1 MRCKFW
7 ALGALAA
14 LGLMLSWAARAEQQV
29 FFEYRD
35 PARPDVPIK
44 LEGYLH
50 EPQQPNGKTVLMS
63 HGSTGGK
70 REAIAESIK
79 YLLIGKMLNREGY
92 RVVTYMRKGRGKSE
106 GVFTEESGRCDRR
119 SLEAEVA
126 DAYPQMQQVVAQVR
140 ERYGADKL
148 ILMGHSRGGFLST
161 YFAGRHPDLVLASVN
176 LAGAWSAFCEGRNGG
191 FGRSVLDKAASQ
203 FKNNFWAYFE
213 NDSYFASTTFNDPN
227 YEWMS
232 ATASN
237 HGIVFRKYPQNGQA
251 DGHSTPTWK
260 PETWRADVL
269 QWLAAVQ

>member
-1 MRCKFW
+1 MRCKLW

-50 EPQQPNGKTVLMS
+50 EPQQSNGKTVLMS

-106 GVFTEESGRCDRR
+106 GVFTEESGRCDYR

-161 YFAGRHPDLVLASVN
+161 YFAGRHPDLVQASVN
-176 LAGAWSAFCEGRNGG
+176 LAGVWSAFCEGRNGG
-191 FGRSVLDKAASQ
+191 FSRSALDKAASQ

-213 NDSYFASTTFNDPN
+213 NDSYFANTTFNDPN
-227 YEWMS
+227 YQWMS
-232 ATASN
+232 ATAAK

>member
-1 MRCKFW
+1 MRCKLW
-7 ALGALAA
+7 ALGALTA

-106 GVFTEESGRCDRR
+106 GVFTEESGRCDYR

-161 YFAGRHPDLVLASVN
+161 YFAGRHPDLVQASVN
-176 LAGAWSAFCEGRNGG
+176 LAGVWSAFCEGRNGG
-191 FGRSVLDKAASQ
+191 FSRSALDKAASQ

-213 NDSYFASTTFNDPN
+213 NDSYFANTTFNDPN
-227 YEWMS
+227 YQWMS
-232 ATASN
+232 ATAAK

>member
-1 MRCKFW
+1 MRIKQCVFRT
-7 ALGALAA
+7 LVA
-14 LGLMLSWAARAEQQV
+14 LGLMLCSAARAEQQI

-35 PARPDVPIK
+35 PARPDAVIK

-50 EPQQPNGKTVLMS
+50 EPQQPNGKTILMS

-106 GVFTEESGRCDRR
+106 GVFTEESGRCDYR

-126 DAYPQMQQVVAQVR
+126 DAYPQMQQVVTQVR
-140 ERYGADKL
+140 ERYGANKL

-161 YFAGRHPDLVLASVN
+161 YFAGRHPELVLASVN
-176 LAGAWSAFCEGRNGG
+176 LAGVWSAFCENRNGG
-191 FGRSVLDKAASQ
+191 FSRSALDKAASQ

-213 NDSYFASTTFNDPN
+213 NDSYFAAASFNDPS
-227 YEWMS
+227 YEWIS
-232 ATASN
+232 ATAAK
-237 HGIVFRKYPQNGQA
+237 HGIAFRKYPQNGQP

-269 QWLAAVQ
+269 QWLTSLP